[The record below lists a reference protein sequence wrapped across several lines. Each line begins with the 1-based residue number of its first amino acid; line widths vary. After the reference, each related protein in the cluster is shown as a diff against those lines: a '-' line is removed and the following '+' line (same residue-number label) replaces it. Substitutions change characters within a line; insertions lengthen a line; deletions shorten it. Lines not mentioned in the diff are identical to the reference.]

1 MGIGEMD
8 GQDPWALAIG
18 LACISGRNRVAARRD
33 PALAGL
39 LKVAERAHRDA
50 EHAIADAMADLMLG
64 ERPKPRGEEASGA
77 LSAGEGRQA
86 GETGKG

>member
-1 MGIGEMD
+1 MD

-18 LACISGRNRVAARRD
+18 LACIAGRNRAAARRD

-50 EHAIADAMADLMLG
+50 DMAIADGMAEMIMG
-64 ERPKPRGEEASGA
+64 EQR
-77 LSAGEGRQA
+77 SAQGGEGPAALIA
-86 GETGKG
+86 GPEGTGGEGGKG